1 MIGSICL
8 GLLVGVIA
16 SLTGLGGG
24 VVMVPMLPLL
34 VGADQRQAVA
44 TSLFVVF
51 LNGLQISFFS
61 IRKKKLDIRFAL
73 PIAVIGIMTAYF
85 SSLLIYRF
93 SDFSLRLFLCFIM
106 AFIIYILIK
115 PPHFTFH
122 RGKNIFRYAVGAIA
136 GFVSGLSG
144 LGGGIVV
151 GPLLLAGK
159 AISHQKLPSTISFV
173 SMCFS
178 GVATLTHLALNLPTR
193 YSWGPILWKEGLLI
207 FVPAVVV
214 TKILFPLQQKLS
226 ETQRRNLLLVFSVV
240 LFLKSL
246 VSIL

>member
-1 MIGSICL
+1 MIASICL
-8 GLLVGVIA
+8 GLIVGVI
-16 SLTGLGGG
+16 SVLTGLGGG
-24 VVMVPMLPLL
+24 VVMVPLLPLL
-34 VGADQRQAVA
+34 TGADQKQAIA

-51 LNGLQISFFS
+51 LNGAQITFFS
-61 IRKKKLDIRFAL
+61 VRKKNLDIKFAL

-85 SSLLIYRF
+85 ASILIYRF
-93 SDFSLRLFLCFIM
+93 TNYNLRVFLCVVM
-106 AFIIYILIK
+106 AFIIFILVR
-115 PPHFTFH
+115 PPKFTFH

-159 AISHQKLPSTISFV
+159 AISHQALPSTITFV
-173 SMCFS
+173 SMCFA
-178 GVATLTHLALNLPTR
+178 GVATLTHLVLNVPTMT
-193 YSWGPILWKEGLLI
+193 SWGPILWKEAILVFI
-207 FVPAVVV
+207 PAVFV
-214 TKILFPLQQKLS
+214 TKALFPLQQKLT
-226 ETQRRNLLLVFSVV
+226 ENQRRYLLLLFSIV